1 MTARARLE
9 CHGTEPTRFVDV
21 TFWYTDDAWSVVD
34 FEPSSEVPY
43 RRRRAAVPADP
54 EPLRGDPD
62 DPPGV
67 KPREKGVAVHAVLVR
82 GGQL

>member
-9 CHGTEPTRFVDV
+9 CHGAEPTRFIDV
-21 TFWYTDDAWSVVD
+21 TVWYANDASSAVD
-34 FEPSSEVPY
+34 FEASSEVPY

-54 EPLRGDPD
+54 EPPRGDPV

-67 KPREKGVAVHAVLVR
+67 KPREKGVALHAVLVR